1 MAEQFAAKLSP
12 ALRGYQGVL
21 MGLCVV
27 VALGTAGIGWY
38 SGIALGV
45 VIVLPVLA
53 IASIATL
60 GVTGSI
66 LVACTVSSFMLM
78 NRIDEGVVIPFGDVL
93 ALKASYWLVMGAA
106 LGLAAVDAFRGLQG
120 RAAPPN
126 ASHFTFVFVTLVA
139 CFVAELIA
147 GGMFNH
153 FYDRQLFLRDVTGE
167 FLASA
172 SIVAP
177 MLFVPLI
184 IYAPLPRKK
193 LVLILQ
199 CTIALAGLAGL
210 VMAAFGF
217 LPGRL
222 LNVLGWAAANQGSV
236 GMLRGRLPLGHPN
249 AVAAVMILLLPPSV
263 VLGLIPGGIHWRFF
277 YFVCSVLMFGGILF
291 SLARSALLVTVLV
304 LGLTVAYI
312 YFGRGRKTLTTYL
325 LPVFFSICLVTVMT
339 YLFLTFD
346 FSRFWKR
353 GGYEDATLERRNA
366 SLVTSAYVFK
376 DYPLFGITPD
386 AMYTRL
392 ETRPGWEPPMED
404 NVSPI
409 YYYQEKMSAETPHNM
424 YMTVLA
430 ETGLAG
436 AAFFFGMI
444 GYMLYTLW
452 QLRKSSN
459 VSDEQRHAIMG
470 FILGLIGFLLM
481 GLFEA
486 LLMVGLRPAYLFWM
500 VAGLALRYAHEVAAP
515 RRALSNG

>member
-1 MAEQFAAKLSP
+1 MAELAAKLP
-12 ALRGYQGVL
+12 ASLRGYPAV
-21 MGLCVV
+21 MIGLCVAI
-27 VALGTAGIGWY
+27 ALGVAGIGWY
-38 SGIALGV
+38 SGIALGA

-53 IASIATL
+53 IGSISVL
-60 GVTGSI
+60 GVTGSL
-66 LVACTVSSFMLM
+66 LVACTASSFMLM
-78 NRIDEGVVIPFGDVL
+78 NRIDEGVVIPFGDIL
-93 ALKASYWLVMGAA
+93 ALKASYWVVMAA
-106 LGLAAVDAFRGLQG
+106 AAGLAGVDIFRAIQG
-120 RAAPPN
+120 HRNPPD
-126 ASHFTFVFVTLVA
+126 ATQFAIVFFSLLACFIAELVA
-139 CFVAELIA
+139 
-147 GGMFNH
+147 GGVFNH
-153 FYDRQLFLRDVTGE
+153 FLDRQIILRDVTGE

-172 SIVAP
+172 SIIAP

-184 IYAPLPRKK
+184 LFAPLPRTK
-193 LVLILQ
+193 LVLIVQ

-222 LNVLGWAAANQGSV
+222 LNMLGWAAANQGSV

-263 VLGLIPGGIHWRFF
+263 VLGLIPGGLHWRLF
-277 YFVCSVLMFGGILF
+277 YLLCSVLMFGGILF

-312 YFGRGRKTLTTYL
+312 YFGRGRKTVTTYL
-325 LPVFFSICLVTVMT
+325 LPVFFSVSLVAVMT
-339 YLFLTFD
+339 YLFLTLD

-353 GGYEDATLERRNA
+353 GGYEDATLDRRNA

-404 NVSPI
+404 NISPI

-430 ETGLAG
+430 ETGVLG
-436 AAFFFGMI
+436 ACCFFGMI
-444 GYMLYTLW
+444 GYVLYTLW
-452 QLRKSSN
+452 RLSKSRHL
-459 VSDEQRHAIMG
+459 SDEQRHALMG
-470 FILGLIGFLLM
+470 FFLGLIGFLLM
-481 GLFEA
+481 GAFEA

-500 VAGLALRYAHEVAAP
+500 MAGLAIRYAHEVAAP
-515 RRALSNG
+515 RRALAEG